1 MHVHVHVACTC
12 GASASPAHGHAPL
25 LTARQHAAPLLQHT
39 YASGIGSVNSVTRG
53 MRRRGRKQPCR
64 ARRAQAVAGL
74 AKAQGGPARVGGSHA
89 KTALTAPHLLAPHR
103 AHLTAHR
110 IRYIPPTFTL
120 CRRVRRTTSRGMLSR
135 RTGPTDEP
143 CGLGG
148 SGIAWT
154 PAGWS
159 STCCSW
165 SRSSPRHLH
174 AYALTKAQ
182 PADACC
188 ILPCISSCGLA
199 PPGMRMPHPSSLLT
213 PT

>member
-1 MHVHVHVACTC
+1 MRSQAAAPRKAFPSRRRACKSSRRTC
-12 GASASPAHGHAPL
+12 SSWRL
-25 LTARQHAAPLLQHT
+25 ARQ
-39 YASGIGSVNSVTRG
+39 
-53 MRRRGRKQPCR
+53 
-64 ARRAQAVAGL
+64 
-74 AKAQGGPARVGGSHA
+74 
-89 KTALTAPHLLAPHR
+89 TALTAPHLLAPHR

-110 IRYIPPTFTL
+110 ISYIPPTLTF

-135 RTGPTDEP
+135 RTGPTDAP

-159 STCCSW
+159 NTCCSW
-165 SRSSPRHLH
+165 SRSSLRHLH
-174 AYALTKAQ
+174 AYVLTKAQ
-182 PADACC
+182 SAAPHACC

-199 PPGMRMPHPSSLLT
+199 PRPPSMRHPSSLLT